1 MSYVSHLGASP
12 RRGRRCWPF
21 LELPDAGNEKGA
33 MARDPLSFWRSR
45 CFDLVVSTPSLTVPK
60 YMEAQLQSNSQLRN
74 SQSGNCLTSPNSR
87 TYIYIYIYILRSF
100 ARHAVSR
107 SLDVSLRRVGEHRL
121 ILEEVVGGNLRLPVF
136 RVKRPEAESQ
146 PKASI

>member
-87 TYIYIYIYILRSF
+87 TYIYIYSPFFCTPCSFPEPRRFLEAGRRTSAHPRRSRRWKSEI
-100 ARHAVSR
+100 ASVPCQTPR
-107 SLDVSLRRVGEHRL
+107 S
-121 ILEEVVGGNLRLPVF
+121 
-136 RVKRPEAESQ
+136 
-146 PKASI
+146 